1 MTALPAKSIVSNSFD
16 HHADSSSRPRA
27 VHSGQV
33 GDKAAGAV
41 TVVYRRIDE
50 LRLDPE
56 NPRDHSARQIR
67 QIARSI
73 EAFGFNCPV
82 LVDATL
88 KVIAGHGRLLAAR
101 LLGWNEVPTI
111 CLSHLSEA
119 QARAYMIADNR
130 LTENSAWDEN
140 LLAKQLKDLAE
151 LDLDFSLEATGFEMG
166 EIDLHIEQLN
176 ADSEGKP
183 DAADDLS
190 GLSNGPAVSRPGD
203 LWLLRGSRVYCGSA
217 LDASAY
223 ATLMDG
229 DCADAIFTDP
239 PYNVRINGNVSGLG
253 TVQHREFAMASGE
266 MTEAEFTGFL
276 TNALSLFARN
286 SADGS
291 LHFICMDWRHLSEM
305 LAAGKAS
312 YSELMNLCV
321 WAKDNAG
328 MGSFY
333 RSQHELIFVFKN
345 GRAKHRNNVQLGRFG
360 RNRTNVWRYP
370 SAHSLSRSGDEGNL
384 LAMHP
389 TVKPVAMV
397 ADAIMDCTAR
407 RDVVLDGF
415 LSSGSTVIAAE
426 RTARR
431 CYGFELDPLYV
442 DTIVRRW
449 QSFTR
454 DSAQHGASGRSFDQ
468 MEAEVEASGKRQ

>member
-1 MTALPAKSIVSNSFD
+1 MRLGESHGFGRG
-16 HHADSSSRPRA
+16 SSSARIE
-27 VHSGQV
+27 
-33 GDKAAGAV
+33 
-41 TVVYRRIDE
+41 VVYRSVAE
-50 LRLDPE
+50 LKMDPM
-56 NPRDHSARQIR
+56 NPRVHGARQVR
-67 QIARSI
+67 QLARSI
-73 EAFGFNCPV
+73 DLFGFNVPV
-82 LVDATL
+82 AIGSDDN
-88 KVIAGHGRLLAAR
+88 VIAGHGRIMAAR
-101 LLGWNEVPTI
+101 QLGWTEVPTA

-130 LTENSAWDEN
+130 LTENSTWDEN
-140 LLAKQLKDLAE
+140 LLAKQLRDLAE
-151 LDLDFSLEATGFEMG
+151 LDLDFSLETTGFEMG
-166 EIDLHIEQLN
+166 EIDLRIEQLN
-176 ADSEGKP
+176 ADSEGEP
-183 DAADDLS
+183 DHADDLS
-190 GLSNGPAVSRPGD
+190 GLSNGPPVSRLGD

-223 ATLMDG
+223 STLMDG
-229 DCADAIFTDP
+229 QSANAVFTDP
-239 PYNVRINGNVSGLG
+239 PYNVRISDNVSGLG

-276 TNALSLFARN
+276 REALSLFVRN
-286 SADGS
+286 SVDGS
-291 LHFICMDWRHLSEM
+291 LHFVCMDWRHLSEM
-305 LAAGKAS
+305 LAAGNAT
-312 YSELMNLCV
+312 YSEFMNLCV

-384 LAMHP
+384 LTMHP
-389 TVKPVAMV
+389 TVKPVAMI

-407 RDVVLDGF
+407 RDIVLDGF
-415 LSSGSTVIAAE
+415 LGSGSTVIAAE

-454 DSAQHGASGRSFDQ
+454 DSARHAMSGRSFDQ
-468 MEAEVEASGKRQ
+468 MEAEVEASGERQ